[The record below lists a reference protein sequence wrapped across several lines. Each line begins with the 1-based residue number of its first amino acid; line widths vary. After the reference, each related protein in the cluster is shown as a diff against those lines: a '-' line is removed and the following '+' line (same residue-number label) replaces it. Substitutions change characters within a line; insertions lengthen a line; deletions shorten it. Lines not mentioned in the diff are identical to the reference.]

1 MGSKEMM
8 VATGRT
14 NQPSDASSEES
25 KKIIEPASNFL
36 SNPLREIKQNVSNA
50 EGKTCPSMYQTFS
63 YVSILCNVYL

>member
-25 KKIIEPASNFL
+25 KKIIGPASNFL
-36 SNPLREIKQNVSNA
+36 SNPLKEKSN
-50 EGKTCPSMYQTFS
+50 KT
-63 YVSILCNVYL
+63 